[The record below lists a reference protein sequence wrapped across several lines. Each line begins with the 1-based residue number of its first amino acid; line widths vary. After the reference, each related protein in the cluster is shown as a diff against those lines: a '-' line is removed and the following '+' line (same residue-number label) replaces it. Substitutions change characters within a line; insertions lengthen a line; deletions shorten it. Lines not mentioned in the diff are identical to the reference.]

1 MKHSYST
8 MLENVEITFSYTAG
22 YADTRDEPG
31 AGPEVDVF
39 AVWLLTD
46 DLMRVVDILPLLKP
60 GAFEALFGKYIMERL
75 VEHAADCIAD
85 EQAAAAE
92 YRAEMKDE

>member
-1 MKHSYST
+1 MI
-8 MLENVEITFSYTAG
+8 ENVEITYSYAAG

-31 AGPEVDVF
+31 AGPEIDVY

-46 DLMRVVDILPLLKP
+46 DLMRVGDILPVINKTP

-75 VEHAADCIAD
+75 VEHAADNIED
-85 EQAAAAE
+85 ERAAAEE
-92 YRAEMKDE
+92 YRAEIKDE

>member
-1 MKHSYST
+1 MW
-8 MLENVEITFSYTAG
+8 ENVEITFSYAAG

-39 AVWLLTD
+39 AVWLLND

-60 GAFEALFGKYIMERL
+60 GMLEALFGKYIMERL
-75 VEHAADCIAD
+75 AQEGADNLAD
-85 EQAAAAE
+85 ENAAAAE
-92 YRAEMKDE
+92 YRAEMRRDAE